1 MENTGDVM
9 VESIFL
15 RNLKASDEP
24 SLNAQ
29 LIEDQGTSS
38 VRSALFRDRS
48 KSRRDNL
55 AAKLLDGTCV
65 LPRELLTKTIGWIQ
79 QYGFQRFPASGQQG
93 SHPIHVI
100 ENHVSKPDPPK
111 LANHVLQKAYRTE
124 VHQLQPSSQRRDE
137 GWNER
142 RITR

>member
-9 VESIFL
+9 VESICL

-24 SLNAQ
+24 SLDAR

-48 KSRRDNL
+48 KPRRDNL

-65 LPRELLTKTIGWIQ
+65 PSERVAHQDNRLDSTVRIPTFPRKRPTGV
-79 QYGFQRFPASGQQG
+79 ASHTRHREPCIETG
-93 SHPIHVI
+93 S
-100 ENHVSKPDPPK
+100 PK